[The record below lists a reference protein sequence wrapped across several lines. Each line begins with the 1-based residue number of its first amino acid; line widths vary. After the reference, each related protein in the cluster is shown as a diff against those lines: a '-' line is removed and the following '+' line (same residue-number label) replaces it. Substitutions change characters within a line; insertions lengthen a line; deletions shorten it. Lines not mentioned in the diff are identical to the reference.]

1 MATGLTMYQ
10 SDRNFVS
17 PQKDASL
24 YHALA
29 GSESGVLTRGDQ
41 FKFSI
46 NGLTLTIG
54 TGQAIIQGRLVEIS
68 TPQTLTLPANSSGSI
83 CIVVDLSK
91 TNDVSGQSGQSNYA
105 VDVNQVAISAVSG
118 GLTQDDLNNG
128 GSLYEFQLG
137 SYTASATSASVVQKT
152 ANIMFHDTGWIDLAL
167 PSGTTKNNSNSY
179 ARYRV
184 RDRVVYIR
192 FYNLNC
198 KNSPNGNQ
206 VVVLPDE
213 IRPNVLG
220 TYVFSGSNFNLNTG
234 VADSCA
240 FQAQD
245 VAVGNVIYGTWNPN
259 TFGSLT
265 GATGSTSWP
274 LGGNT

>member
-1 MATGLTMYQ
+1 MGLTMYQ
-10 SDRNFVS
+10 SDRNMVS

-41 FKFSI
+41 FKFSV

-54 TGQAIIQGRLVEIS
+54 TGQAIVQGRLVEVS
-68 TPQTLTLPANSSGSI
+68 SPQTITLPSNSSGSI

-91 TNDVSGQSGQSNYA
+91 TNDVSGQSGQTNYA
-105 VDVNQVAISAVSG
+105 VNVNQVAISAVAG

-128 GSLYEFQLG
+128 GSLYEFSLG
-137 SYTASATSASVVQKT
+137 SYTSTATSASVVQKT
-152 ANIMFHDTGWIDLAL
+152 RNILFHDTGWIDLAL
-167 PSGTTKNNSNSY
+167 PNGTIKNNSNSY

-198 KNSPNGNQ
+198 KNSANGNQ

-220 TYVFSGSNFNLNTG
+220 TYVFAGHNFNLNTG

-259 TFGSLT
+259 TIGDLT
-265 GATGSTSWP
+265 GATGSTSYP
-274 LGGNT
+274 LGGNA

>member
-1 MATGLTMYQ
+1 MATGLTMFQ

-41 FKFSI
+41 FKFSV
-46 NGLTLTIG
+46 NGLTLTVG
-54 TGQAIIQGRLVEIS
+54 TEQAIIQGRLVEIT

-83 CIVVDLSK
+83 CIVIDLSK

-105 VDVNQVAISAVSG
+105 VNVNQVAISAVLG
-118 GLTQDDLNNG
+118 GLTQEDLNNG
-128 GSLYEFQLG
+128 GSLYEFSLG

-167 PSGTTKNNSNSY
+167 PKGTTKNNSNSY

-184 RDRVVYIR
+184 RDHVVYVR

-198 KNSPNGNQ
+198 KNSQNGNQ
-206 VVVLPDE
+206 VVVLLDE

-220 TYVFSGSNFNLNTG
+220 TYVFAGHNFNLNTG

-259 TFGSLT
+259 VFDSLT
-265 GATGSTSWP
+265 GATGSTSYP
-274 LGGNT
+274 LGGNA